1 MPGKQ
6 MENYTAIK
14 PTKRQQK
21 KQARETQ
28 QAEETDKM
36 INFLQAKWSNPVKFS
51 CVHCLK
57 EAYLSVV
64 NQSNGYVTDD
74 ELIESSNNTLRHK

>member
-1 MPGKQ
+1 MPGKLKSSY
-6 MENYTAIK
+6 NTIK

-28 QAEETDKM
+28 QTEETDKM

-51 CVHCLK
+51 CVHCSK
-57 EAYLSVV
+57 EAYFSVI